1 MMPVV
6 EIQSS
11 IALGV
16 IIVLG
21 GYRVL
26 HGLISPGEMI
36 AFFLY
41 AQRIFDPIRMII
53 MQYTELQRAMAGGI
67 RIIEL
72 LDTQSDV
79 QDRPDA
85 VELPPI
91 RGEVGFHDV
100 TFGYVPGQPVLSD
113 IMVTIHPGETVALVG
128 PTGAGKS
135 TFVSLVCRL
144 YDVTQGKITVDGYD
158 VRDVRQQSLNS
169 QMGVVLQDPFLFV
182 GTIKENILFGRPDAT
197 PDEVERAARAVGAH
211 DFIMRLEKGYD
222 SAVEERGSN
231 LSVGQRQLV
240 SFAQALLANPRILIL
255 DEATANVDT
264 RTEVV
269 IQEALNELLR
279 GRTSIVIAHRLSTI
293 READRILVLDQGRLV
308 EMGTHEDLLAR
319 GGLYT
324 RLYAMTY
331 AAEQP
336 EAVAGD
342 D

>member
-1 MMPVV
+1 MHDLKT
-6 EIQSS
+6 E
-11 IALGV
+11 
-16 IIVLG
+16 
-21 GYRVL
+21 R
-26 HGLISPGEMI
+26 
-36 AFFLY
+36 FFE
-41 AQRIFDPIRMII
+41 PIRMII
-53 MQYTELQRAMAGGI
+53 MQYTELQRAMAGGT

-79 QDRPDA
+79 QDKPDA
-85 VELPPI
+85 VDMPPI

-100 TFGYVPGQPVLSD
+100 TFGYLPGQPVLRD
-113 IMVTIHPGETVALVG
+113 ITVTIHPGEAVAVVG

-135 TFVSLVCRL
+135 TFVSLVSRL
-144 YDVTQGKITVDGYD
+144 YDVTQGGITVDGHD
-158 VRDVRQQSLNS
+158 VRDVRQLSLNR
-169 QMGVVLQDPFLFV
+169 QMGVVLQDPFLFL
-182 GTIKENILFGRPDAT
+182 GTVKENILFGRPDAT
-197 PDEVERAARAVGAH
+197 TDEVERAARAVGAH

-222 SAVEERGSN
+222 SEVEERGNN

-240 SFAQALLANPRILIL
+240 SFARALLADPRILIL
-255 DEATANVDT
+255 DEATASVDT

-269 IQEALNELLR
+269 IQEALNKLLR

-308 EMGTHEDLLAR
+308 EMGTHEELLAR